1 MLREACL
8 LKAVA
13 GIFLATTLSALT
25 SPAAS
30 AQSPDSTV
38 VPRVDSTSPVDEVLR
53 FFLIAHLERIDPEK
67 QDADSSW
74 DAKVVY
80 AIDSVS
86 LAGSGPRA
94 DLVYVV
100 APLDWCGSGGCTT
113 LVIDRTAATPRIV
126 AEISLTWQPIR
137 VLPTTS
143 HGWHDL
149 GLLVGSGAETW
160 DTYRY
165 NGRRYRLYRSVP
177 LSAADTAAGQAVLP
191 PGTSEHPLYHCRRHL
206 VGDERRDC
214 GLPKLGSDKHRG
226 SRLR

>member
-1 MLREACL
+1 MRTKLG
-8 LKAVA
+8 V
-13 GIFLATTLSALT
+13 FLSLALSALA
-25 SPAAS
+25 SSAAS
-30 AQSPDSTV
+30 AQSPDSTI

-53 FFLIAHLERIDPEK
+53 SFLIAQLERIDPETA
-67 QDADSSW
+67 DADSSW

-100 APLDWCGSGGCTT
+100 APVEWCGSGGCTT
-113 LVIDRTAATPRIV
+113 LVIDRSAATPRII
-126 AEISLTWQPIR
+126 AGIERSWQRIR

-149 GLLVGSGAETW
+149 ALDRGTGHFETW
-160 DTYRY
+160 DTFRY
-165 NGRRYRLYRSVP
+165 NGGQYRLHRSVP
-177 LSAADTAAGQAVLP
+177 ISKADTAVGQAVLP
-191 PGTSEHPLYHCRRHL
+191 PRTPQHPLYRCRRHL

-214 GLPKLGSDKHRG
+214 GLPKAGSGNHRG
-226 SRLR
+226 ATLR